1 MYGDVPMSKVRVK
14 NLTLGQVV
22 AIAEEYNGSCGRC
35 PLFNSA
41 LHCFEIC
48 DASSKRREQIKNSI
62 RGFVDLEENNIIK
75 EDD

>member
-1 MYGDVPMSKVRVK
+1 MAKIRVK

-35 PLFNSA
+35 PLFNTA

-48 DASSKRREQIKNSI
+48 DAPAKRKEQIKSAI
-62 RGFVDLEENNIIK
+62 KEFVDLDEDNIIK
-75 EDD
+75 EDKQ